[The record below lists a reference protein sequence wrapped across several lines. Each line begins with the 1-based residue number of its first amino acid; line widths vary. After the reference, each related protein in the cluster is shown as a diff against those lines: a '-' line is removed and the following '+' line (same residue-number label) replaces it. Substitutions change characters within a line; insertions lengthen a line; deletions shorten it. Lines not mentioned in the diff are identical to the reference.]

1 MIIGA
6 LETSS
11 LQRLNK
17 EDEKKIEL
25 CHFEKKERTE
35 KELSFC
41 RVGNNDLKMVK
52 EIDK

>member
-17 EDEKKIEL
+17 EDKKKNEL
-25 CHFEKKERTE
+25 CHFEMKERKE

-41 RVGNNDLKMVK
+41 RVGNNDLKMAK
-52 EIDK
+52 ETDK